1 MIDPENLSFGDVVYA
16 VKETNNAFRKKKIKM
31 IDADGVEWSRYDREQ
46 WEYSVDELVYCGR
59 VTFEV
64 TGEVPVSE
72 GHEEEMYF
80 KYPDGS
86 IYSEYYESIAEC
98 DRWFPSREQAD
109 SCIEE
114 LKESRRDD

>member
-1 MIDPENLSFGDVVYA
+1 MVDPENLSFGDVVY
-16 VKETNNAFRKKKIKM
+16 VVRERNNTFHKKKIKS
-31 IDADGVEWSRYDREQ
+31 IDSDGVEWFRYDREQ

-72 GHEEEMYF
+72 DHQEELYF
-80 KYPDGS
+80 KYPDGK
-86 IYSEYYESIAEC
+86 IYSEYYESIAEF
-98 DRWFPSREQAD
+98 DDWFTSREQAD

-114 LKESRRDD
+114 LKESRKND